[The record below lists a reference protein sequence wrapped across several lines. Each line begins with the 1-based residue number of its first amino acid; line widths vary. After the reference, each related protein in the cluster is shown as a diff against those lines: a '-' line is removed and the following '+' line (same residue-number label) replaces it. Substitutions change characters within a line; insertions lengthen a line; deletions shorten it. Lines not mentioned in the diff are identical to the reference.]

1 MATAKVL
8 IVDDE
13 KDFTRVLSERMETR
27 GLSADTAESGLE
39 AIEKVGKRSYDAV
52 ILDLMMPEMDG
63 IETLKRLL
71 EINPDLQIILLTGR
85 ATMEKGIEAVKL
97 GAVEF
102 LEKPADIDTLMD
114 KIKVAQGK
122 KMDLDEGRV
131 DSMIEDILK
140 KKGW

>member
-1 MATAKVL
+1 MAIAKVL

-13 KDFTRVLSERMETR
+13 VEFGRVLSERMEAR
-27 GLSADTAESGLE
+27 GLSADTAESGMR
-39 AIEKVGKRSYDAV
+39 AIEMIENRAYDAV

-85 ATMEKGIEAVKL
+85 ATMDKGIEAVKL

-102 LEKPADIDTLMD
+102 LEKPADMNTLME
-114 KIKVAQGK
+114 KIEAAQAK
-122 KMDLDEGRV
+122 KMELDEGRL
-131 DSMIEDILK
+131 DDMISDLMK

>member
-1 MATAKVL
+1 MADAKVL

-13 KDFTRVLSERMETR
+13 VEFGRVLSERMEAR
-27 GLSADTAESGLE
+27 GLSADTVESGME
-39 AIEKVGKRSYDAV
+39 AIEMIEKRSYDAV

-85 ATMEKGIEAVKL
+85 ATMDKGIEAVKL

-102 LEKPADIDTLMD
+102 LEKPADLNTLME
-114 KIKVAQGK
+114 KIRVAQDK
-122 KMDLDEGRV
+122 KMELDEGRI
-131 DSMIEDILK
+131 DTMISDLMK

>member
-1 MATAKVL
+1 MADAKVL

-13 KDFTRVLSERMETR
+13 VEFGRVLSERMEAR
-27 GLSADTAESGLE
+27 GLSADTAESGME
-39 AIEKVGKRSYDAV
+39 AIEMIGKRSYDAV

-85 ATMEKGIEAVKL
+85 ATMDKGIEAVKL

-102 LEKPADIDTLMD
+102 LEKPAELNTLME
-114 KIKVAQGK
+114 KIRVAQDK
-122 KMDLDEGRV
+122 KMVLDEGRI
-131 DSMIEDILK
+131 DTMISDLMK